1 MTVEVKL
8 EAIPNQKFTVPL
20 EGNDY
25 SIRIF
30 YTGECMAYNLDINKV
45 NVIKGFQFINGELML
60 PYEYQEVNGN
70 LLLIVP
76 DDELPDYESFGN
88 TQFLAFLT
96 QEETDLYRES
106 RT

>member
-8 EAIPNQKFTVPL
+8 EAIPNQKFTVTL
-20 EGNDY
+20 EDNRYDVK
-25 SIRIF
+25 IF
-30 YTGECMAYNLDINKV
+30 YTGDCMAYDLDVNQV
-45 NVIKGFQFINGELML
+45 NVISGFQFINGELML

-76 DDELPDYESFGN
+76 DDALPDYESFGN